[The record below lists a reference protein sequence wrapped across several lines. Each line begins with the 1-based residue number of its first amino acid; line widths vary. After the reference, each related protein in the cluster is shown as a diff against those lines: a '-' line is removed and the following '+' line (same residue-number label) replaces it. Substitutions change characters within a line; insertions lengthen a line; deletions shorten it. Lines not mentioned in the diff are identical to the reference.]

1 MATEEFITVGQLGR
15 PRGTAGEIYVTPL
28 TDFPERFENIEEIYV
43 SSGDSWSKMKVVSS
57 KMVANRPVLQFENIT
72 NPEGASRLTNRYLA
86 VPKSQVM
93 KLPQNS
99 FYIFDLVGC
108 QVFDEATDKKIGAI
122 TDVEEFPAS
131 DVYTIKSG
139 DGKTFSLAAVKIYVK
154 EIDIENRRIV
164 IDSSG
169 LVEA

>member
-1 MATEEFITVGQLGR
+1 MGQLGR
-15 PRGTAGEIYVTPL
+15 PRGTEGEIYVTLL
-28 TDFPERFENIEEIYV
+28 TDFPERFENIKEIYV

-57 KMVANRPVLQFENIT
+57 KMVSSRPVLQFENIKS
-72 NPEGASRLTNRYLA
+72 PEEASRLTNCYLA

-99 FYIFDLVGC
+99 FYIFDVVGC
-108 QVFDEATDKKIGAI
+108 EVFDEATDKKIGTI
-122 TDVEEFPAS
+122 SDVEEFPAN
-131 DVYTIKSG
+131 DVYTIKSD
-139 DGKTFSLAAVKIYVK
+139 DGKTFSLAAVQVYVK
-154 EIDIENRRIV
+154 KIDIDDRKVV